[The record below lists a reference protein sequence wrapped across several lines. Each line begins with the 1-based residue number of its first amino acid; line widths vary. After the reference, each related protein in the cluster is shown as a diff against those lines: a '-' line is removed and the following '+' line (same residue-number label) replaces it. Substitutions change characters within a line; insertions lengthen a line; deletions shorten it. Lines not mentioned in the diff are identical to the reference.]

1 MFSSNPITNYLRYNQ
16 GKVFAPS
23 SLRTTK
29 TSTVS
34 TPTTTDWT
42 SSYNSAAVA
51 AAKAGATQE
60 ELEARY
66 GGQGTEVYNA
76 YQEHKYDGM
85 SGRQRYDI
93 DYAAAKT
100 ANESRYQ
107 DILGQYEGAYNRN
120 MGYLADYA
128 KQESQDI
135 SNRYGTL
142 ASSAVQDLT
151 GRGLGNTT
159 VTASTA
165 TGIAGQESAEQRRL
179 ASDVA
184 QQKTALDTGLTQAKL
199 QYMERRTDEYPNL
212 ETYLQ
217 LYGSGS
223 SKGSSKSSP
232 IIISGDTISGYIG

>member
-1 MFSSNPITNYLRYNQ
+1 
-16 GKVFAPS
+16 
-23 SLRTTK
+23 
-29 TSTVS
+29 
-34 TPTTTDWT
+34 
-42 SSYNSAAVA
+42 
-51 AAKAGATQE
+51 
-60 ELEARY
+60 
-66 GGQGTEVYNA
+66 
-76 YQEHKYDGM
+76 
-85 SGRQRYDI
+85 
-93 DYAAAKT
+93 
-100 ANESRYQ
+100 
-107 DILGQYEGAYNRN
+107 

-217 LYGSGS
+217 LYGSGTS
-223 SKGSSKSSP
+223 SGVGSP
-232 IIISGDTISGYIG
+232 ITVSGQQIKGYINA